1 MAKKNE
7 MNVDL
12 NVKADAQDIREVSAQ
27 LDIAEKRAQ
36 SLYEQY
42 TEMGKKMREMKSL
55 SAKGLLS
62 NEDVEALTKLQAGY
76 KALGK
81 EVDAANKAVNQLEKS
96 FKKLGG
102 ADALSKMINKKGANP
117 ASITSKTDGGLV
129 PSLSG
134 YSNQLK
140 ALNKELGNLQEE
152 LNKTKVQKEALN
164 KAMKENNGQTTEE
177 AEKLGVALEKV
188 TKRYDD
194 LQKKMAEVNAQK
206 KKLSEERTLEARSQG
221 SNKGKKKETVDL
233 TPDLVITEKNVK
245 NLTAYDK
252 LLSNVQKKAKSIRPV
267 EQVMAGP
274 ISNAEKT
281 ALEGAEKI
289 KKIMEAAGKEISQDL
304 FQQIFEQKFLSADV
318 KKLGNAFISG
328 SERSKGGGYISRGGF
343 DSFYS
348 PKDQKMIANYY
359 RNNRGE
365 IVPQLS
371 HKVHSSLL
379 GNTNFPEYKSMN
391 NQSINT
397 IAEYYD
403 KLMQEGTDRAIEY
416 AQQIFQGVMTAF
428 NNTKEDVVADS
439 VKKSAA
445 SMDWDTKEFF
455 KQGPFW
461 SRFRAQ
467 AGLDTYSRAYGNNDY
482 EVFGDDVVQT
492 SKDSDEDRA
501 EQARKEEAKRVK
513 TAYTGAAT
521 EAEKQIRKAAEFI
534 KSPQFYEMIMAAL
547 SGGVYT
553 DASTTG
559 VKQNFYGTTPN
570 DLRSLVS
577 NILSSIEDS
586 TSFRERDS
594 RAFRLSK
601 ADRSRINYA
610 DEENV
615 AESEYETDE
624 EIARNMKVQA
634 KVEEEEG
641 RIRAEYI
648 SLVNVVY
655 DRLKEM
661 TEGLTDTQK
670 AFLAPTISAVEGRL
684 GISAPQ
690 DGKQLVNSLSNS
702 VAFGKSVLDPIKEF
716 ARDTGTDEKTA
727 LRDAYKYMDEN
738 VRIKISDSIEL
749 AEKVDEALNSAL
761 SNFKGRISDEGLY
774 STMDIELSGIVR
786 GIEDWDLDDLFQN
799 LNRLSTIKNAMFN
812 FIKEYSGDISKS
824 PHADLA
830 NFATDISLLEED
842 LFSNFVSIDSQ
853 DKNIRG
859 AINGV
864 KQFKD
869 DWQTFSL
876 FLQQFYGETFTRGA
890 RSINFNEEEANKQKR
905 GLKRPTSPWE
915 QSWDE
920 LAPKQRYLQN
930 TKGMS
935 TLALYGADINNLD
948 TGIKNAEERIA
959 DTERKIAEEGE
970 LREAAL
976 KRMRRLDD
984 EIARQQEIIEKYT
997 YKYPSKESKTAVGGY
1012 KIEWDKAREDP
1023 AYDLKELSQ
1032 DRQDFV
1038 KAQSQLK
1045 RLREMQKSESYLD
1058 DQELIADIG
1067 DTDRTASLKKQLERF
1082 KADLEFLVEFRKYA
1096 YELTA
1101 SSSKTGTQ
1109 EATPLAL
1116 PPIGGTTRA
1125 QKASAS
1131 KTVGGV
1137 QDTREVIALS
1147 GKVERA
1153 LGAEEDAVEAVN
1165 QDLKEHSQAVQ
1176 QASEAEQ
1183 AKVLVSQRLE
1193 DQLGQEGEAYQKV
1206 NAEAKEDAR
1215 FGKMTG
1221 MEAVTDYT
1229 FDKDT
1234 HSHND
1239 SKGNSFYSLTQLRDF
1254 LLGKNNPTFSAD
1266 LERIKALAQK
1276 KFDSNLGALN
1286 VDDIEGMDAKDFKF
1300 MTEGVIG
1307 SGIRGDLFHG
1317 LIDRMI
1323 QAGYDS
1329 IEQFASDPKNI
1340 RGSTEFMTDYQ
1351 NAVQELQKYGIEEAF
1366 LGLDGMLESYID
1378 MMRKSGMSPTKFS
1391 EKRLAFKMTGDRGDI
1406 TIGLAPDQLF
1416 SMGNGQGAFVD
1427 NKSGGVKGYEAFQ
1440 LTGQILGTLANL
1452 DTELKTTDED
1462 GNVISKKVR
1471 EMLGDID
1478 AGTPFKTYI
1487 ADVKDGMSTLIE
1499 YLNLSNDEFY
1509 NLAMD
1514 AQEIAQGRRQPLTK
1528 EEQYSRMNRQLKTG
1542 RYVGVSSDYMN
1553 AEIIEPNQRAQMAEI
1568 RNFIQMYRQRLTLER
1583 EIAEKEE
1590 QIKTANTD
1598 QAQQLHEQLAA
1609 RKRQLQLINEQMP
1622 KESHITQ
1629 TMGEV
1634 SMDRTMIGDTM
1645 LDYEMAEVLKDLK
1658 AREEGRSDIKL
1669 TDRMAAVFKKGQTV
1683 SNKEQVDLVREYVDA
1698 YKDLYDL
1705 ELKLSKAEGAL
1716 NLGEMAGVDGEDL
1729 QRLRDTVELY
1739 RNWRDDQKGRVGE
1752 LGLDEK
1758 NAKFGFDEGQV
1769 KLSKKNAQKLY
1780 SDLEDIRRKYTENQT
1795 KAIEAY
1801 SKNVRSQ
1808 ETKLNDQLIKAA
1820 KQYYDA
1826 RRELQQMDLD
1836 QTKNPALAE
1845 GYAPAKAH
1853 WEEKSEEAL
1862 KNMQDIVRLA
1872 EQFDVNLSSGFDN
1885 IKDQTAE
1892 YRTYTTN
1899 MGAKKSAAQGTG
1911 VGAQKLIQE
1920 YLANLKQQYNIE
1932 QQIHALELKMQDQ
1945 RGAELKNSQTYMT
1958 SLQAQLNTVKQMA
1971 PVLNI
1976 QDRTLNGIQLTEEQ
1990 ITNILRQQSSLY
2002 QTHQVQLDKIN
2013 ARQRESRGLLSEIV
2027 GGFRQ
2032 AFKNLTDASVAYE
2045 IIGQIKMG
2053 ITTLIQT
2060 TKELDASMSD
2070 LRIASGATRDEMH
2083 DMMLDF
2089 TDLGAELGR
2098 TTQDV
2103 SQAANDW
2110 LRAGYAG
2117 EEAAELTKASAQ
2129 LSTLGM
2135 IETADATS
2143 YLISVLKGWKIEAA
2157 EVTKVVDK
2165 LTAVDMAA
2173 AVAAGKNCQ
2182 NTGRP
2187 VDRIKIAS

>member
-36 SLYEQY
+36 GLYEQY

-62 NEDVEALTKLQAGY
+62 DDDAEALTKLQAGY

-81 EVDAANKAVNQLEKS
+81 EVDAANKAVNQLERS

-102 ADALSKMINKKGANP
+102 VETLTKMSKKKGANP
-117 ASITSKTDGGLV
+117 ANITSKADGGLV

-152 LNKTKVQKEALN
+152 LNKTKAQKEGLN
-164 KAMKENNGQTTEE
+164 KAMKEDNGQTTEE
-177 AEKLGVALEKV
+177 IEKLGSALEKV

-194 LQKKMAEVNAQK
+194 LQKRMAEVNAQK

-221 SNKGKKKETVDL
+221 SSKGRKKEAVDVA
-233 TPDLVITEKNVK
+233 PDLVITEKNVK

-252 LLSNVQKKAKSIRPV
+252 LLSNVQKKAKAIRPV
-267 EQVMAGP
+267 EQVMAKP
-274 ISNAEKT
+274 LNNAERT

-289 KKIMEAAGKEISQDL
+289 KKAMEAAGKRVARDEYQR
-304 FQQIFEQKFLSADV
+304 IFEQVYLSADI
-318 KKLGNAFISG
+318 KKLGDAFISG
-328 SERSKGGGYISRGGF
+328 SERSKNGGYVSRGGF
-343 DSFYS
+343 NSFYS
-348 PKDQKMIANYY
+348 AKDQKMVPNFY

-403 KLMQEGTDRAIEY
+403 ELMQEGTDRAIEY

-428 NNTKEDVVADS
+428 NNTKEDVVVDS

-455 KQGPFW
+455 KQGSFW
-461 SRFRAQ
+461 SKFRAQ

-559 VKQNFYGTTPN
+559 VKQDFSGTTPN
-570 DLRSLVS
+570 ELRSLVS
-577 NILSSIEDS
+577 NILSSVEDA

-615 AESEYETDE
+615 VESEYDTDE
-624 EIARNMKVQA
+624 EIARNMEVQA

-670 AFLAPTISAVEGRL
+670 AFLAPTISAIEGRL

-702 VAFGKSVLDPIKEF
+702 VSFGKSVLDPIKEF

-738 VRIKISDSIEL
+738 VRIKISDSLEL
-749 AEKVDEALNSAL
+749 AEKVDDALTSSL
-761 SNFKGRISDEGLY
+761 EDFKSTIKSSDLASSEDQDIAKLAA
-774 STMDIELSGIVR
+774 DIET
-786 GIEDWDLDDLFQN
+786 WNLDDLFMG
-799 LNRLSTIKNAMFN
+799 LSRLSVIQ
-812 FIKEYSGDISKS
+812 
-824 PHADLA
+824 A
-830 NFATDISLLEED
+830 NFARDLNSNDLGEFGEARTQLNAAIEELQTN
-842 LFSNFVSIDSQ
+842 LFDRFTSMDSQ

-864 KQFKD
+864 KQFRD

-930 TKGMS
+930 TKAMS

-948 TGIKNAEERIA
+948 AGIENAEERIA

-976 KRMRRLDD
+976 KRMKRLDE

-997 YKYPSKESKTAVGGY
+997 YKYPSKDSKTAVGGY

-1023 AYDLKELSQ
+1023 SYDLKELTQ

-1038 KAQSQLK
+1038 KAQSRLK
-1045 RLREMQKSESYLD
+1045 RLRDMQKSESYLD

-1096 YELTA
+1096 YELTT
-1101 SSSKTGTQ
+1101 SNSKTGAQ
-1109 EATPLAL
+1109 QSAPLAL

-1137 QDTREVIALS
+1137 QDTQEVIALS

-1229 FDKDT
+1229 FNQKA
-1234 HSHND
+1234 HSHTD

-1254 LLGKNNPTFSAD
+1254 LLGKNNPTFKAD
-1266 LERIKALAQK
+1266 RDRIETLAQE
-1276 KFDSNLGALN
+1276 KFDNNLGPLT

-1406 TIGLAPDQLF
+1406 TVGLAPDQLF

-1452 DTELKTTDED
+1452 DTELKTTDEY

-1542 RYVGVSSDYMN
+1542 RYVGVSSDYMD

-1598 QAQQLHEQLAA
+1598 QAQQLHEQLAS

-1629 TMGEV
+1629 TMGDV

-1669 TDRMAAVFKKGQTV
+1669 KDRMAAVFKRGQTV
-1683 SNKEQVDLVREYVDA
+1683 SNKEQVGLVREYVNA
-1698 YKDLYDL
+1698 YKDLYEL

-1716 NLGEMAGVDGEDL
+1716 NLGEMAGVEGEEL
-1729 QRLRDTVELY
+1729 QKLRDTVELL
-1739 RNWRDDQKGRVGE
+1739 RNWRDDQRGRVE
-1752 LGLDEK
+1752 EFGLDEK
-1758 NAKFGFDEGQV
+1758 NAKFGFDEGQI

-1780 SDLEDIRRKYTENQT
+1780 SDLEDIWRKYTENQS
-1795 KAIEAY
+1795 KAMDDY
-1801 SKNVRSQ
+1801 SKKVRSQ
-1808 ETKLNDQLIKAA
+1808 ETKLNEQLIKAA
-1820 KQYYDA
+1820 KRYYDD
-1826 RRELQQMDLD
+1826 REKLQKIDLD
-1836 QTKNPALAE
+1836 VTKNPELAKGLADNRE
-1845 GYAPAKAH
+1845 YYQKDS
-1853 WEEKSEEAL
+1853 EKAL

-1872 EQFDVNLSSGFDN
+1872 NEFNVDMSSGFDAV
-1885 IKDQTAE
+1885 QRRTAE
-1892 YRTYTTN
+1892 YRDYTAN

-1920 YLANLKQQYNIE
+1920 YIANLKQQYHIE

-1945 RGAELKNSQTYMT
+1945 SGAELKNSQAYMT

-1971 PVLNI
+1971 PVLNT
-1976 QDRTLNGIQLTEEQ
+1976 QERKLNGIELTEEQ
-1990 ITNILRQQSSLY
+1990 ITNILKQQSALY

-2013 ARQRESRGLLSEIV
+2013 ARQRESRGLLTEIV
-2027 GGFRQ
+2027 TGFRQ
-2032 AFKNLTDASVAYE
+2032 AFKNLTDASIAYE

-2070 LRIASGATRDEMH
+2070 LRIASGATKDEMH
-2083 DMMLDF
+2083 DMMLEF

-2135 IETADATS
+2135 INTADATS

-2157 EVTKVVDK
+2157 EVTRVVDK
-2165 LTAVDMAA
+2165 LTAVDLAA
-2173 AVAAGKNCQ
+2173 AISAGRDSL